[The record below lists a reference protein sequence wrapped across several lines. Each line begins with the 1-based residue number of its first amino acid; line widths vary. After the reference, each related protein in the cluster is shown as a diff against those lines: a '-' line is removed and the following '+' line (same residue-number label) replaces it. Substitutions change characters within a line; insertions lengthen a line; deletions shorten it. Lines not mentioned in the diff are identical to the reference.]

1 LKIANSINFLLNLVI
16 LQMAIIL
23 NIETA
28 TDIGSVCVS
37 KGKKIL
43 ANKKGSSTFSH
54 AKETTLM
61 IEACLVEAGV
71 TMPDLAAIA
80 ISSGPGSY
88 TSLRIGTSI
97 AKGMCY
103 ALDKPL
109 IAVNTLESLAL
120 AASNVE
126 QGTIYAPMI
135 DARRMEVYTAFY
147 DEKMTCTRPM
157 QPLILDEKT
166 FESAIKAQKTI
177 VFAGNGAEKIKKV
190 VDSPQFIFTNL
201 LCAAVHLAPLAL
213 KAFAANQFES
223 VAYFEPDY
231 LKPPNITTPKKIL

>member
-1 LKIANSINFLLNLVI
+1 MGNLVI
-16 LQMAIIL
+16 LHMAIIL

-28 TDIGSVCVS
+28 TDIGSVCIS
-37 KGKKIL
+37 KGEKIL
-43 ANKKGSSTFSH
+43 ATKDGSSTFSH

-61 IEACLVEAGV
+61 IEACLVEAGM
-71 TMPDLAAIA
+71 TMQDLDAIA

-97 AKGMCY
+97 AKGICY

-109 IAVNTLESLAL
+109 IAVNTLESLAF
-120 AASNVE
+120 AATKIE
-126 QGTIYAPMI
+126 RGTIYAPMI

-147 DEKMTCTRPM
+147 DAEMTCTLPM
-157 QPLILDEKT
+157 QPLILEEQT
-166 FESAIKAQKTI
+166 FAANIAAQETI

-190 VDSPQFIFTNL
+190 VNNSQFIFTDI
-201 LCAAVHLAPLAL
+201 LCAAKYLAPIAL
-213 KAFAANQFES
+213 KAFDNQQFVS

>member
-1 LKIANSINFLLNLVI
+1 LNK
-16 LQMAIIL
+16 L

-28 TDIGSVCVS
+28 TDIGSVCIS
-37 KGKKIL
+37 KGTEVLTTKD
-43 ANKKGSSTFSH
+43 GSTTFSH

-61 IEACLVEAGV
+61 IEACLAEVGIG
-71 TMPDLAAIA
+71 MQDLDAIA

-97 AKGMCY
+97 AKGICY

-109 IAVNTLESLAL
+109 IAINTLESLAL
-120 AASNVE
+120 AASKLA

-135 DARRMEVYTAFY
+135 DARRMEVYTTFY
-147 DEKMTCTRPM
+147 DADMNVVQAM
-157 QPLILDEKT
+157 QPLILNEHT
-166 FESAIKAQKTI
+166 FKEELTAQKTI
-177 VFAGNGAEKIKKV
+177 VFAGNGGKKIKKV
-190 VDSPQFIFTNL
+190 IDSPQFIFTDV
-201 LCAAVHLAPLAL
+201 LCAARHLVSLTAQ
-213 KAFAANQFES
+213 AFATKQFES

>member
-1 LKIANSINFLLNLVI
+1 MIIKNYFNFLGNLVI

-37 KGKKIL
+37 KGEKIL
-43 ANKKGSSTFSH
+43 ATKDGSSTFSH

-61 IEACLVEAGV
+61 IESCLMEAGIALQ
-71 TMPDLAAIA
+71 DLDAIA

-97 AKGMCY
+97 AKGICY

-109 IAVNTLESLAL
+109 IAVNTLESLAF
-120 AASNVE
+120 AASKIA

-147 DEKMTCTRPM
+147 EVGMTCTLPM

-166 FESAIKAQKTI
+166 FDLAIKAQKKI

-190 VDSPQFIFTNL
+190 VNSSQFIFTNI
-201 LCAAVHLAPLAL
+201 LCAAKHLAPLAF
-213 KAFAANQFES
+213 KAFENKQFES

-231 LKPPNITTPKKIL
+231 LKPPNITTPKKLL

>member
-1 LKIANSINFLLNLVI
+1 
-16 LQMAIIL
+16 MAIIL

-37 KGKKIL
+37 NGGEVIATKD
-43 ANKKGSSTFSH
+43 GSATFSH
-54 AKETTLM
+54 AKDTTLM
-61 IEACLVEAGV
+61 IEACLTEAGIP
-71 TMPDLAAIA
+71 MQNLDAIA

-120 AASNVE
+120 AASKVA
-126 QGTIYAPMI
+126 QGAIYAPMI

-147 DEKMTCTRPM
+147 DEGMACTLPM
-157 QPLILDEKT
+157 QPLILDET
-166 FESAIKAQKTI
+166 AFEAALNAEKTI
-177 VFAGNGAEKIKKV
+177 VFSGNGAEKIKKV
-190 VDSPQFIFTNL
+190 IDSPQFIFTEII
-201 LCAAVHLAPLAL
+201 CAARHLVLLAHR
-213 KAFAANQFES
+213 AFDAQLFES